1 MFGLYAGGNAFYTI
15 LLKNHVA
22 MAEMCPDMSEAA
34 QGLDVNVLHKLILE
48 KHLGICE
55 VKLAGESHLVY
66 IKDLGDAIDKSIAAV
81 DGGDSE
87 GVFFMNATH
96 IEQVEAVA
104 GAGEKM
110 PQKSTFFY
118 PKIFSGLTVRKLD
131 IEPIQPQLNHSHFIG
146 QECSK

>member
-1 MFGLYAGGNAFYTI
+1 MSDAA
-15 LLKNHVA
+15 LK
-22 MAEMCPDMSEAA
+22 
-34 QGLDVNVLHKLILE
+34 LDVNVLHKLILD
-48 KHLGICE
+48 KHLGICD

-81 DGGDSE
+81 DSGESE

-96 IEQVEAVA
+96 IEQVKAVA

-118 PKIFSGLTVRKLD
+118 PKILSGLTVRKLD
-131 IEPIQPQLNHSHFIG
+131 IEPIQPQFNKRSFIE